1 MSTTETPFEPYPG
14 YAEENKG
21 PTILGVTSAMTLLGV
36 VFVVAR
42 VYSRVISMGRI
53 YLDDYIA
60 LFSIILCVIY
70 VGLAGAAIAH
80 GGGRHL
86 DTLSQEDVKKAL
98 YYTVIS
104 FVPGV
109 SSFTIPKFAVVVL
122 LRKILN
128 PGPAHRM
135 VMWVVSTIYGL
146 LAIGM
151 LVINFAQCTP
161 ARAQWLEAKGKCWN
175 RQITVDYAMALGIY
189 SVLFDFYLAIYPTVV
204 LFQLQLNW
212 RKKLALSSSLG
223 FGYCAGVITCY
234 KCYTLSGLLEVKD
247 FTYTVDDVV
256 LWTNI
261 EANCVIIGACIPC
274 LYPLIRKLF
283 GNSALGGTS
292 SNRPTGNSKSG
303 GLRGGSNGPSNTVI
317 TIGSYAKNRKR
328 GKSAAHM
335 ASNLDTINDLD
346 ADSKYI
352 ILEERSFHCS
362 TTELTEHD
370 AAAANAQGAQKKAER
385 ATKHDGW

>member
-1 MSTTETPFEPYPG
+1 MSATEASPPFVEPYPG
-14 YAEENKG
+14 YAAENKG
-21 PTILGVTSAMTLLGV
+21 PTILGVTSAMTLLGI
-36 VFVVAR
+36 VFVAAR
-42 VYSRVISMGRI
+42 VYSRVISMGKI
-53 YLDDYIA
+53 YLDDYIT
-60 LFSIILCVIY
+60 LFSITLCVIY
-70 VGLAGAAIAH
+70 VGLAGAAISH

-86 DTLSQEDVKKAL
+86 DTLSPEDVKKAL

-128 PGPAHRM
+128 PGRAHRM
-135 VMWVVSTIYGL
+135 VMWVVSVIYGL

-161 ARAQWLEAKGKCWN
+161 ARAQWLDAPGKCWD

-234 KCYTLSGLLEVKD
+234 KCYTLSGLLEVVD

-292 SNRPTGNSKSG
+292 GPTGGNSKSG
-303 GLRGGSNGPSNTVI
+303 GGYRGNTGRTNTVV
-317 TIGSYAKNRKR
+317 TIGSYAKNKGRSR
-328 GKSAAHM
+328 SKSI
-335 ASNLDTINDLD
+335 SQLDTINDMD

-362 TTELTEHD
+362 TAELTEPD
-370 AAAANAQGAQKKAER
+370 AVAANVQNEHRKPER
-385 ATKHDGW
+385 VAKPDGW